1 MRISALT
8 TGILVTAVAVAPSIA
23 AAKTLRDAVATA
35 VANNPRIEEATA
47 NRRAV
52 DEELNQARGLFLPR
66 LDLEAAAGY
75 YYNHQPEDGTIHD
88 NRWGDTATLTGRFT
102 LLDGGFRGAE
112 VNKQVARVGGAA
124 ERVRERSELVAIET
138 IRAYLDIIRFTEIE
152 RLAVANVTEHRGY
165 LNLAQTRFRGGSST
179 QGEVDLAKERLFAA
193 ESTLEDVKRTLGL
206 AKARYLNLVGRSPGY
221 LAPVTRPRV
230 PNSRQAVRNRAR
242 AKNPTLLAAARDVDA
257 AKAELAQAGAAF
269 RPKVDLE
276 ARGSAGHDQ
285 GGTPGPDHDASARL
299 VLNWNLYDG
308 RIKDARMRE
317 RAERLSEVS
326 ARQDRLRR
334 AVDEAVDRAWTDMMG
349 ADARLRVIDRQ
360 VTAGTSLVA
369 SYRQEFDTGL
379 RSLLDL
385 MQAVGTRF
393 NSRVQQRTTRALTI
407 LARYELLAS
416 MGGLLRHFRLGAGP
430 DGDPEVRPWNRT
442 SVRHGWHTTVH
453 K

>member
-8 TGILVTAVAVAPSIA
+8 IGIVVTAVGVGPSIA
-23 AAKTLRDAVATA
+23 AGKNLRDAVATA
-35 VANNPRIEEATA
+35 IANNPRIEEATA

-66 LDLEAAAGY
+66 LDLEATAGY

-88 NRWGDTATLTGRFT
+88 NRWGDMATLTGRYT
-102 LLDGGFRGAE
+102 LFDGGFRGAE
-112 VNKQVARVGGAA
+112 VDKQVARVGGAA
-124 ERVRERSELVAIET
+124 ERVRERSQLIAIET
-138 IRAYLDIIRFTEIE
+138 IRAYLDIVRFTEIK
-152 RLAVANVTEHRGY
+152 RLAAANITEHRRY
-165 LNLAQTRFRGGSST
+165 LDLARTRFRGGSST

-221 LAPVTRPRV
+221 LAPVTLPPV
-230 PNSRQAVRNRAR
+230 PKDRRAVRNRAR
-242 AKNPTLLAAARDVDA
+242 ATNPTLLAAARDVEA

-276 ARGSAGHDQ
+276 ARGSVGHDQ
-285 GGTPGPDHDASARL
+285 GGTPGPDHDASARF

-308 RIKDARMRE
+308 RIKDARLRE
-317 RAERLSEVS
+317 RAERVAEVM

-334 AVDEAVDRAWTDMMG
+334 AVDEAVDRAWIDMLG
-349 ADARLRVIDRQ
+349 ADSRLRVIDRQ
-360 VTAGTSLVA
+360 VAAGTSLVA

-393 NSRVQQRTTRALTI
+393 NSGVQQRTTRALTI

-430 DGDPEVRPWNRT
+430 DAEPEVRPWNRT
-442 SVRHGWHTTVH
+442 SVRQGWHTTVH